1 MMIGKVSQQYHSFK
15 IVGDE
20 ESQYVHVFMD
30 GEEVKGV
37 KALAVLLDEEGLP
50 VVSMAMYPG
59 ELEVDLKEIKLLE
72 EKANASTTDESNNIS
87 R

>member
-1 MMIGKVSQQYHSFK
+1 MNIA
-15 IVGDE
+15 IVGTNFIGDN
-20 ESQYVHVFMD
+20 FCRALD
-30 GEEVKGV
+30 KVKGV
-37 KALAVLLDEEGLP
+37 KALAILLDEEGFP

-72 EKANASTTDESNNIS
+72 EKTNASTTDESNNVS